1 MGKVAASLRMTPLTL
16 AWPSYEHSYAVV
28 LRLGG
33 TIICGRKAKYL
44 TEKDLNCAC
53 EEESLDQK
61 DGRTGKQRVCLGRPR
76 VLL

>member
-16 AWPSYEHSYAVV
+16 AWPSYEHS
-28 LRLGG
+28 LGG

-53 EEESLDQK
+53 EEELLDQK
-61 DGRTGKQRVCLGRPR
+61 NGRTGKQRVCLGRPR